1 MSCFKEPTARVI
13 TSPGSS
19 IHTLAIIAISQ
30 LLSPRH
36 ASYSI
41 SLYSEYMSWMELYNI
56 EHTGFKGFTANILG
70 RIVEI
75 AKEFL
80 CRQQSIIDFFY
91 TIVDVNSNNLVLA
104 VSTYIQNDWF
114 LCCAKIYS
122 RLGDILI
129 FPLMEILG
137 IDSRGSLVGKGER
150 NWAGLRSF
158 FFK

>member
-1 MSCFKEPTARVI
+1 MELKCQKRMSYFKEPTARVI
-13 TSPGSS
+13 NSPRSR

-36 ASYSI
+36 ASYST

-80 CRQQSIIDFFY
+80 CRQQSIIDFF
-91 TIVDVNSNNLVLA
+91 
-104 VSTYIQNDWF
+104 
-114 LCCAKIYS
+114 
-122 RLGDILI
+122 ILL
-129 FPLMEILG
+129 LM
-137 IDSRGSLVGKGER
+137 
-150 NWAGLRSF
+150 
-158 FFK
+158 